1 MHLIKLRCGT
11 LCGDTYYGY
20 ICRVFTFVDQPNQFV
35 SIDFN
40 TGKVNVIHQFEFTE
54 EWPTI
59 YEMAYDRER
68 KTCWALARGARDYAT
83 SDVYEINTTDGSGIE
98 NGIIRKYLTGIWGD
112 EIDLSSSKSA
122 EKSFSFTVDPKW
134 NVNNMR
140 VVAFINNYDSTNPL
154 NCPVFNSAEMRLAGL
169 TGIHTITSHG
179 EYASVKLEGNR
190 LVAGYGYHI
199 LGIFDL
205 AGRQVAENNIG
216 KGIYIVKLSN
226 GRSNQ
231 TLKFY
236 VR

>member
-1 MHLIKLRCGT
+1 
-11 LCGDTYYGY
+11 
-20 ICRVFTFVDQPNQFV
+20 
-35 SIDFN
+35 
-40 TGKVNVIHQFEFTE
+40 
-54 EWPTI
+54 
-59 YEMAYDRER
+59 
-68 KTCWALARGARDYAT
+68 
-83 SDVYEINTTDGSGIE
+83 
-98 NGIIRKYLTGIWGD
+98 
-112 EIDLSSSKSA
+112 
-122 EKSFSFTVDPKW
+122 
-134 NVNNMR
+134 MR

-169 TGIHTITSHG
+169 TGIHTITNHG

-190 LVAGYGYHI
+190 LVASYGYHI